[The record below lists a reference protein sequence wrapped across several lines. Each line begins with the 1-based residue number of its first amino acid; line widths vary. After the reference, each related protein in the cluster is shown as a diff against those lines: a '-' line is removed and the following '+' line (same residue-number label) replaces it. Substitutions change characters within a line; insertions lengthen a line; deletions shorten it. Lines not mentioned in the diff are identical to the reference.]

1 MLGEGGFAM
10 LGSGLERTRTL
21 VNPREGLNLK
31 YVALGVVAAFLVAFV
46 FSGIIGLVMYQ
57 GWLSEAY
64 SPLVM
69 NIVSFFSLFLGALY
83 AGRRSGTAGWAHG
96 ALTGFLY
103 ITVISGLGLA
113 VFGQLAPILA
123 LLGRAGLSVLLG
135 AVAGTVGINLRR

>member
-1 MLGEGGFAM
+1 MV
-10 LGSGLERTRTL
+10 GSGLERSRAMAR
-21 VNPREGLNLK
+21 PRESLNLK

-46 FSGIIGLVMYQ
+46 FSGLVGLVMYQ

-69 NIVSFFSLFLGALY
+69 NIVSFLSLFLGGLY
-83 AGRRSGTAGWAHG
+83 AGRRAGTAGWAHG

-113 VFGQLAPILA
+113 VFNQVAPVLV

>member
-1 MLGEGGFAM
+1 MV
-10 LGSGLERTRTL
+10 GSGLERSRAMAR
-21 VNPREGLNLK
+21 PREGLNLK

-46 FSGIIGLVMYQ
+46 FSGIVGLVMYQ

-69 NIVSFFSLFLGALY
+69 NIVSFLSLFLGGLY
-83 AGRRSGTAGWAHG
+83 AERRAGTAGWAHG

-113 VFGQLAPILA
+113 VFNQVAPVLV